1 MWDLFVAL
9 LGWVWLVW
17 MESVGRQKKD
27 GNKNE
32 TSNDGP
38 DTACGQED
46 NPDSNDPQN
55 CQETFDEQASQS
67 ESQPEEIGPQTENQ
81 ETVPKDTDA
90 PSNGPDAEQTESS
103 IGTPDPGSEDDS
115 MPQASHETDS
125 EHEVEPEVEETLAK
139 GVDMPGDSED
149 SESGDDA
156 FENTQENSRETS
168 LAELIPE
175 EFQEELSAM
184 STEINVNEVGDVI
197 QNINEYEGMSEM
209 PQEGEDSMQVAVEM
223 ENNNNPAAPTPEQVQ
238 TLLEL
243 ARQININRIKNFI
256 VNINKINVSQA
267 QPNEPLVQVQWDVE
281 QLKADMERQRECN
294 QRMEQTMNTI
304 TSRLDALEED
314 SRRQQEALQAQVEEG
329 RRNLEI
335 LEQRYEE
342 DMRREAERVQ
352 TFVLRLEERFGDMLE
367 AAVAQMEEGDLEDVV
382 QSLLQ
387 DFNIRL
393 LGINC
398 GLSVLMD
405 VPQDQWQEVQRRQ
418 AEIQDRLRRLF
429 PERLRQEVTWQ
440 EAMPTSGPSF
450 DDVDLRAG
458 ETLPVQDTNDLQ
470 EESPDAELPS
480 QNEAG
485 ISPEDSD
492 LAERVAEA
500 MQRRMRGATGRS
512 INFDPQMATPHLSSC
527 LNPTTSEDSLS
538 ELVSGHS
545 TAPEITSVV
554 VTGDN
559 HLLMADKHN
568 MMVKKTSLSNPA
580 SVGGVRLQKAPEGEQ
595 QAGIDVIDR
604 RGSVLRTIANDISL
618 SDMEDPGF
626 LFASGGH
633 VLVSDWRS
641 DRIFVLDTITGEEA
655 ARHVYPELKSPRQ
668 VVADAAGNIYVACF
682 YSNSVLVMSTDRRWR
697 RLPLELPEHAGNVSP
712 HGVAVTESHVIVA
725 WKGGP
730 MGSIITIFNMT
741 DLQ

>member
-1 MWDLFVAL
+1 
-9 LGWVWLVW
+9 
-17 MESVGRQKKD
+17 
-27 GNKNE
+27 
-32 TSNDGP
+32 
-38 DTACGQED
+38 
-46 NPDSNDPQN
+46 
-55 CQETFDEQASQS
+55 
-67 ESQPEEIGPQTENQ
+67 
-81 ETVPKDTDA
+81 
-90 PSNGPDAEQTESS
+90 
-103 IGTPDPGSEDDS
+103 

-470 EESPDAELPS
+470 E
-480 QNEAG
+480 
-485 ISPEDSD
+485 
-492 LAERVAEA
+492 
-500 MQRRMRGATGRS
+500 
-512 INFDPQMATPHLSSC
+512 
-527 LNPTTSEDSLS
+527 
-538 ELVSGHS
+538 
-545 TAPEITSVV
+545 
-554 VTGDN
+554 
-559 HLLMADKHN
+559 
-568 MMVKKTSLSNPA
+568 
-580 SVGGVRLQKAPEGEQ
+580 

-604 RGSVLRTIANDISL
+604 RGSVLRTLANDISL

-626 LFASGGH
+626 LFVSGGH

-641 DRIFVLDTITGEEA
+641 DRIFVLDTVTGEEA

-668 VVADAAGNIYVACF
+668 RMMMMMIDDDERDDDDDDDERS
-682 YSNSVLVMSTDRRWR
+682 YS
-697 RLPLELPEHAGNVSP
+697 G
-712 HGVAVTESHVIVA
+712 
-725 WKGGP
+725 
-730 MGSIITIFNMT
+730 
-741 DLQ
+741 